1 MNKLINCPA
10 CGRPVSCNAA
20 ACPAC
25 AEPISRATA
34 NTGRINM
41 RDPVHFIGV
50 VASAIVLLFLLAICW
65 EAAANII
72 EDHKTTRLRERN
84 QQKAL
89 IERQRAAGAAWSAQ

>member
-41 RDPVHFIGV
+41 RDPVHVVGV
-50 VASAIVLLFLLAICW
+50 ALAVIASAVF
-65 EAAANII
+65 
-72 EDHKTTRLRERN
+72 
-84 QQKAL
+84 AL
-89 IERQRAAGAAWSAQ
+89 GIYGAFTGKL